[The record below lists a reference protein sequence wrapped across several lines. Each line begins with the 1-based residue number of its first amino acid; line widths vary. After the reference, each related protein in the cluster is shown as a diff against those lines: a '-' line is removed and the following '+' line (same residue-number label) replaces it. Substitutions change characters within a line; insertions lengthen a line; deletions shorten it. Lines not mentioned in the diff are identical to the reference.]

1 MAATEAGS
9 PRRLGLNLN
18 LSVQPHAAAYH
29 WPHSTVAEDTSPSRS
44 KGCTDDDDDEDDE
57 DDRDMDDRDMDDDDI
72 MMDCR
77 QDEDCS
83 PEDEQDILEMQREER
98 ETLNQLARQLAS
110 GSRLITPMLQHL
122 VYQHPGLSVQPSPI
136 HQQQLQQQPSSVAV
150 SLTTA
155 ALNRH
160 ATAAAAD
167 LSPKSSHSGDV
178 PMSGGRSTEVQSP
191 SAARNNEAQSWTF
204 EEQFRQ
210 LYSAGSESD
219 RRTFLDSL
227 FSFMQEQGTP
237 ISRLPI
243 MAKRVLDLYTL
254 YKLVVQRGGI
264 VAVITKKLWQEIIRG
279 LGLPPSITS
288 AAFTLRTQYVK
299 YLYAYESRMNQ
310 FSTLDELN
318 MAIAGNRRE
327 GRRNKSLMYSDM
339 PPPPPGHPHHHHHGH
354 HQQVHGG
361 HQHPMMGGGGGAP
374 PQSSPQQQQQQQQ
387 QQQHQQQQ
395 QPPSS
400 HHHHHYANV
409 LAAEDRFRHLA
420 AAIID
425 NHHHAAAA
433 AAAAA
438 AAGVG
443 VDHPRLRMQSCSPP
457 QHQQQLQLQ
466 PECKTQSAVALHQT
480 PRSPAAGLPPPP
492 PMPPSSLFNGHQP
505 PSFQHLHQQ
514 QQQQHQSNAVQSNS
528 EQTNKQRE
536 LLSMLMW
543 MDIVRA
549 NQTAMPRLPISSLPS
564 SPSAAAAAAAAAY
577 SAAAALNLTPAYKG
591 QQQMSAAVVVPEQSE
606 ALNLGKKRMSNN
618 NNSEDEDG
626 GGDRPD
632 DEYDRGRRE
641 SVKRIKTERSSPP
654 VSGCSS
660 DDEKAAAKATSNG
673 SPSPPQPSSAAASD
687 DVAYR
692 SDTTRDSSPID
703 EDVVEMD
710 INTSPSAGLSGNN
723 GLAISVTR
731 RTKNG
736 VYMGQLTKNN
746 ALING
751 GLNNN
756 ANPFV
761 LHLNG
766 DLYTGQLQLQ
776 QQQMANN

>member
-1 MAATEAGS
+1 
-9 PRRLGLNLN
+9 
-18 LSVQPHAAAYH
+18 
-29 WPHSTVAEDTSPSRS
+29 
-44 KGCTDDDDDEDDE
+44 
-57 DDRDMDDRDMDDDDI
+57 
-72 MMDCR
+72 
-77 QDEDCS
+77 
-83 PEDEQDILEMQREER
+83 
-98 ETLNQLARQLAS
+98 
-110 GSRLITPMLQHL
+110 
-122 VYQHPGLSVQPSPI
+122 
-136 HQQQLQQQPSSVAV
+136 
-150 SLTTA
+150 
-155 ALNRH
+155 
-160 ATAAAAD
+160 
-167 LSPKSSHSGDV
+167 
-178 PMSGGRSTEVQSP
+178 
-191 SAARNNEAQSWTF
+191 
-204 EEQFRQ
+204 
-210 LYSAGSESD
+210 
-219 RRTFLDSL
+219 
-227 FSFMQEQGTP
+227 
-237 ISRLPI
+237 

-339 PPPPPGHPHHHHHGH
+339 PPPPPGHPHHNHHSH

-361 HQHPMMGGGGGAP
+361 HPHSMMGGGAP
-374 PQSSPQQQQQQQQ
+374 PQPSSQQQQQQQQ

-457 QHQQQLQLQ
+457 QHQQQQLQLQ
-466 PECKTQSAVALHQT
+466 PECKTSAVALHQT
-480 PRSPAAGLPPPP
+480 PRSPATIGLPPPP

-505 PSFQHLHQQ
+505 SSYQQLH
-514 QQQQHQSNAVQSNS
+514 QQQHQSNTVQSTN

-577 SAAAALNLTPAYKG
+577 TAAAALNLTPTYKG
-591 QQQMSAAVVVPEQSE
+591 QPMSVVVVPEQSE
-606 ALNLGKKRMSNN
+606 ALNLGKKRTSNN
-618 NNSEDEDG
+618 NNSEDEDAD
-626 GGDRPD
+626 GDGP
-632 DEYDRGRRE
+632 DEYDGGRE
-641 SVKRIKTERSSPP
+641 SMSSAAKRIKTERSSPP

-660 DDEKAAAKATSNG
+660 DDEKAVAKATSNG
-673 SPSPPQPSSAAASD
+673 SPSPPQPSAAD
-687 DVAYR
+687 DAAYR
-692 SDTTRDSSPID
+692 SDVRRSSSPID

-710 INTSPSAGLSGNN
+710 INTSATAGPSSNNN

-736 VYMGQLTKNN
+736 VYIGQLTKNN
-746 ALING
+746 ALVNG

-756 ANPFV
+756 VNPFV

-766 DLYTGQLQLQ
+766 DLYTGQLKLQ
-776 QQQMANN
+776 QQQVANN